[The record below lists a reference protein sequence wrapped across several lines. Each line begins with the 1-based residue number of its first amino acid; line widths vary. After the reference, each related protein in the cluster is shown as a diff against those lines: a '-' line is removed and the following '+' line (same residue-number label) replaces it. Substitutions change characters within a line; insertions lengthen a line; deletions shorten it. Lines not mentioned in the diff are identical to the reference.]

1 METST
6 DDDIVFAG
14 GGSHYDLTKG
24 IAKIFALT
32 FDEDIDLIADIIL
45 PNNLVQTMGVSDIK
59 RVPDLD
65 VLFVG
70 TNGAIFVVEWTG
82 SHFAILN
89 QVEQIHSCKF
99 LLIGRVG

>member
-1 METST
+1 METSI
-6 DDDIVFAG
+6 DDDLVFAG
-14 GGSHYDLTKG
+14 GSSHFDLTKG
-24 IAKIFALT
+24 VAKIFAMT
-32 FDEDIDLIADIIL
+32 FNEDIEYITDIVL

-59 RVPDLD
+59 RVPDMD

-89 QVEQIHSCKF
+89 QVEEIHSCTLPLFIPK
-99 LLIGRVG
+99 G